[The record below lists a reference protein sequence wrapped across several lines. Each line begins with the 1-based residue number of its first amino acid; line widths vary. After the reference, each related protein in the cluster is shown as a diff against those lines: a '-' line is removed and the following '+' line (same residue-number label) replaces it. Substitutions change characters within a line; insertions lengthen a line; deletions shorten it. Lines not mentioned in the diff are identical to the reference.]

1 MIFTTSARLSS
12 HIFKGNIGKLC
23 LFPNKLL
30 GTVAFQSYFQQS
42 LSSQKPR
49 NPALYFILYLWIEP
63 QQKIIIKICISIQIQ
78 PFSVSSGGRAAILK
92 GVSRSLELPLQTHCK
107 TCTQLPH
114 YFKPAHKWRTD
125 NDNSQSIKTETN

>member
-12 HIFKGNIGKLC
+12 HIFKGNIGKLS

-42 LSSQKPR
+42 LSSQKPSSL
-49 NPALYFILYLWIEP
+49 LYPLSLNWTTTK
-63 QQKIIIKICISIQIQ
+63 KIIIKICISIQIQ
-78 PFSVSSGGRAAILK
+78 PFRVSSGGRAAILT

-107 TCTQLPH
+107 TCRQLPH

-125 NDNSQSIKTETN
+125 NVNSQSIKTETS